1 MVVLTVG
8 FRRISLKLF
17 YVKVLTV
24 TACIQTNERCCISPS
39 FIIFTL
45 CLFCVHYSGC
55 NTTFSGF
62 ILLVDICDF
71 CTVLPPGFLSDT
83 Y

>member
-39 FIIFTL
+39 FIIFIIVLILCTL
-45 CLFCVHYSGC
+45 LWLQYHIQWFY
-55 NTTFSGF
+55 F
-62 ILLVDICDF
+62 ISRYL
-71 CTVLPPGFLSDT
+71 
-83 Y
+83 